1 MSNDDSAIEPII
13 RRAQE
18 SDYITVCRHQKMVHA
33 AHAAQMPDRF
43 RPPQRTDFTYLQFR
57 SCLTGPN
64 LLLIAE
70 FGGEP
75 AGSLLAVIDNM
86 GGGLGFQPTRR
97 VVIWYLMTEAALRR
111 RGVARALI
119 AAAAEWANRKGAD
132 RIDLSVWS
140 CNGEALAAYRALGFT
155 EYCVDMMIKPSA
167 AIARWGSGRLPPPA
181 PNWLVETF
189 TRAMRRRAQ
198 APDRTEP
205 RPSP

>member
-1 MSNDDSAIEPII
+1 MSNDGSPIEPTI

-75 AGSLLAVIDNM
+75 AGSLLAVIDDVR
-86 GGGLGFQPTRR
+86 GGLGFQLRQPPIHVRDGSVLGLEVEELDKISVHR
-97 VVIWYLMTEAALRR
+97 HRLSESIVSVALRETAGGFPGSIGYAPESACRNLR
-111 RGVARALI
+111 RSSPGPAR
-119 AAAAEWANRKGAD
+119 GAD
-132 RIDLSVWS
+132 
-140 CNGEALAAYRALGFT
+140 G
-155 EYCVDMMIKPSA
+155 
-167 AIARWGSGRLPPPA
+167 
-181 PNWLVETF
+181 
-189 TRAMRRRAQ
+189 
-198 APDRTEP
+198 
-205 RPSP
+205 